1 MKILVVDFFISQ
13 PINIKM
19 DLVCKIS
26 MTKYFS
32 TTSSNVYSTLNNS
45 SFIKEEIHTRISL
58 ILNKREYNSLQNSA
72 KLSKSDKK

>member
-1 MKILVVDFFISQ
+1 MKILVVDFFYLQ

-58 ILNKREYNSLQNSA
+58 ILNKRENKSLQNSA

>member
-58 ILNKREYNSLQNSA
+58 ILNKRENNSLQNSA